1 MSQSTASETVEALR
15 ATFHS
20 GRTRPIAWR
29 VAQLEAMRTLL
40 KEREAELF
48 DALRA
53 DLGKSDF
60 EAYATET
67 GFVKAEIEHTLKHLG
82 EWMRPRRVAT
92 PLANQLGTST
102 IVPEPLGV
110 ALIIGTWNY
119 PVQLLLAPAIGAIAA
134 GNCAILK
141 PSELAPTT
149 SATLARLV
157 PQYLD
162 NDCIRVFEGAVPET
176 TALLQERFDHIFFTG
191 GGAVGRIV
199 MAAAARHLTPVVLE
213 LGGKSPT
220 IVDREVDMTIAA
232 RRIIWGKF
240 VNAGQTCIAPDYILV
255 HREVERALLSA
266 FTDAL
271 VDFFGADPER
281 SKDFG
286 RIINGRHFDRLVA
299 LLGSG
304 RAVAGGGHSRE
315 SLYIAPTVLADVQP
329 DSPVMQEEIFGPIL
343 PVLAVDSMDEAI
355 RFINAREKPL
365 ALYVFSRDKA
375 TQAKVIAQTSSG
387 GLCVNDTLSH
397 IAVPDMPFG
406 GVGESGM
413 GGYHGQASF
422 DVFTHHKGVLRRST
436 RVDPPIRYPPY
447 TENSLRL
454 ARRLL

>member
-149 SATLARLV
+149 SATKR
-157 PQYLD
+157 
-162 NDCIRVFEGAVPET
+162 
-176 TALLQERFDHIFFTG
+176 
-191 GGAVGRIV
+191 
-199 MAAAARHLTPVVLE
+199 
-213 LGGKSPT
+213 S
-220 IVDREVDMTIAA
+220 AA
-232 RRIIWGKF
+232 RRSVVRMPSVWPLPWLRM
-240 VNAGQTCIAPDYILV
+240 CSIAPSRPSTTTMSTI
-255 HREVERALLSA
+255 
-266 FTDAL
+266 
-271 VDFFGADPER
+271 R
-281 SKDFG
+281 S
-286 RIINGRHFDRLVA
+286 RN
-299 LLGSG
+299 S
-304 RAVAGGGHSRE
+304 
-315 SLYIAPTVLADVQP
+315 QP
-329 DSPVMQEEIFGPIL
+329 
-343 PVLAVDSMDEAI
+343 
-355 RFINAREKPL
+355 
-365 ALYVFSRDKA
+365 
-375 TQAKVIAQTSSG
+375 
-387 GLCVNDTLSH
+387 
-397 IAVPDMPFG
+397 
-406 GVGESGM
+406 
-413 GGYHGQASF
+413 
-422 DVFTHHKGVLRRST
+422 
-436 RVDPPIRYPPY
+436 
-447 TENSLRL
+447 
-454 ARRLL
+454 